1 MDEQQ
6 RDSAGSSSAV
16 EQHHSTYT
24 EIRSRR
30 YASDVAER
38 IIASSDPSVPEDYE
52 HVKAQS
58 DNEPSITESSGRPA
72 TPPLATDPVTPVQE
86 PAPESETK
94 LPEERQCRI
103 CLAGAEEEAELGRL
117 ISPCLCRGSIRY
129 VHVNCLKQWRVM
141 SQNRSAFWSC
151 PQCGFKYALART
163 RAVGLANACTASV
176 LLFTIIVLLSSF
188 LGTYFVPDAEALSE
202 PQMTNQRDSDS
213 FFSASFGGVVIS
225 PFDYYTYSWDTA
237 KDVFKLAMK
246 TFSDI
251 SNLEEEYEFWK
262 KDDEEPD
269 RSDILDD
276 SRYESVHTS
285 SKGFKSTVK
294 IPQKTRSQKKYPKRK
309 IRSPPSRFERFVRW
323 FIYRFMTGLGVVG
336 ILSFLNLLFSV
347 GLIAPLRLF
356 GGNWTRGQR
365 RAAANDTAT
374 LLVFMVIIIGVARAI
389 WLVYKLTRHIA
400 QLLLRRA
407 ETAILEVGQVE
418 EDTEPEPWGPYL
430 RRVFHELPNRAR
442 AIPYRLLPSM
452 IFGWIALALVQG
464 WHAVRNWTRDAVGQ
478 MIQVGP
484 QQGVPVVGHQ
494 RGVFL
499 GDW

>member
-6 RDSAGSSSAV
+6 CDSAGSSSAV

-24 EIRSRR
+24 AIRSRR

-103 CLAGAEEEAELGRL
+103 CLAGAEEEAEL
-117 ISPCLCRGSIRY
+117 
-129 VHVNCLKQWRVM
+129 
-141 SQNRSAFWSC
+141 
-151 PQCGFKYALART
+151 
-163 RAVGLANACTASV
+163 
-176 LLFTIIVLLSSF
+176 VLLSSF